1 MDRQRAS
8 WPRLST
14 RAHRSYPAA
23 SGRNSRRACSLMSA
37 VSIASGFGPLRQMG
51 LVGPSRTKSMRPGK
65 AERLGDDRVRA
76 VQHSSWTLFQSR
88 RLLLPIWT
96 EARFAQVS
104 HHAWYRPT
112 LDLARYATAV
122 ESCPWTTELP
132 DDASPR
138 AAILRAGRL
147 LRLPVR
153 ALVWLAR
160 AVRRY
165 FWLLVLAGAVG
176 AFVVVVLIPQVTTDG
191 DEDDAPPQEP
201 VAATRQD
208 LRVTV
213 PAVGTIDYG
222 SIIEL
227 GFAEAGVIAGI
238 AVAEGDVVAAGG
250 TLATLEAADLERDV
264 DDAEAALR
272 RAQLDLAE
280 LLADPDPM
288 DLAPGRAGS
297 VRGARRPC
305 RSGQPTGRRQRRGG

>member
-1 MDRQRAS
+1 MDHRT
-8 WPRLST
+8 PR
-14 RAHRSYPAA
+14 R
-23 SGRNSRRACSLMSA
+23 
-37 VSIASGFGPLRQMG
+37 
-51 LVGPSRTKSMRPGK
+51 
-65 AERLGDDRVRA
+65 
-76 VQHSSWTLFQSR
+76 
-88 RLLLPIWT
+88 
-96 EARFAQVS
+96 RFA
-104 HHAWYRPT
+104 
-112 LDLARYATAV
+112 
-122 ESCPWTTELP
+122 
-132 DDASPR
+132 R

-153 ALVWLAR
+153 TLVWLAR

-288 DLAPGRAGS
+288 DLRRAELDLSEARAALADLDNPPDAASVAAAEASVASAAGAACRRAGHARQAAGRADRTRDCRRREQSRLRPLVAGDRPGRPDRPGGGS
-297 VRGARRPC
+297 RRPGC
-305 RSGQPTGRRQRRGG
+305 AGGA